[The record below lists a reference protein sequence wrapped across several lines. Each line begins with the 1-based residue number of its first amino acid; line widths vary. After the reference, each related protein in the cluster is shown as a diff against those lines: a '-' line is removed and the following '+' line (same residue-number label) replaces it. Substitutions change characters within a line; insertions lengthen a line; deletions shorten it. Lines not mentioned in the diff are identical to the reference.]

1 MAAQMGFKDL
11 STLGRVQLG
20 LGVAGGIT
28 SAFGALS
35 AASAKKYQ
43 TKSLALNYE
52 HQKNMALFNMRMK
65 ESQAQHIAR
74 AYNKQMQILS
84 LKQGVAKGKARASM
98 AARGIKM
105 GTGST
110 LDAFVSSEVLA
121 QIDRMT
127 MNSNKVRAMSD
138 KRLEAVGLQN
148 QATMLGVSASN
159 AFATASSISPFMN
172 MSSSLLTSAGSV
184 LGSLPA
190 GMFMKQGA
198 GATATTAG
206 STQGG

>member
-11 STLGRVQLG
+11 STLGRGQLG
-20 LGVAGGIT
+20 LGGAGGIT

-105 GTGST
+105 GVGGTK
-110 LDAFVSSEVLA
+110 DAFVSSEILA
-121 QIDRMT
+121 EIDRMT

-184 LGSLPA
+184 LGSLPS
-190 GMFMKQGA
+190 GMFLKKGA
-198 GATATTAG
+198 GVATTEG
-206 STQGG
+206 NTQGG

>member
-1 MAAQMGFKDL
+1 MSEAQTKFSDL
-11 STLGRVQLG
+11 SALGRAQFG
-20 LGVAGGIT
+20 LSVAGGIS

-35 AASAKKYQ
+35 AASAEKYR
-43 TKSLALNYE
+43 TRSLALNYE
-52 HQKNMALFNMRMK
+52 HQKTMALFNMRMK

-74 AYNKQMQILS
+74 QYNKQMQIMT
-84 LKQGVAKGKARASM
+84 LKQGAAKGSARASF

-121 QIDRMT
+121 QIDRLT
-127 MNSNKVRAMSD
+127 MNSNKVRAMSN

-148 QATMLGVSASN
+148 KATMLGVSASN

-184 LGSLPA
+184 LGSLPSS
-190 GMFMKQGA
+190 MFIKKSAIPEPELPEVPQ
-198 GATATTAG
+198 
-206 STQGG
+206 S